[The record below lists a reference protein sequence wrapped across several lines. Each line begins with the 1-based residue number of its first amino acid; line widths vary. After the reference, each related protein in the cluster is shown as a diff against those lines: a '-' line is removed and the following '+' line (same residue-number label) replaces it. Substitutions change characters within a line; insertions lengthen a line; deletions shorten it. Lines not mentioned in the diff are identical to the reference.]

1 MFYLE
6 RMDKKGE
13 GDIQVELLEDGVEDG
28 KGFGTHEE
36 AWAVKGQCYADQT
49 NVVVTWYASPPT
61 PKNKAT

>member
-6 RMDKKGE
+6 RIIKKGE
-13 GDIQVELLEDGVEDG
+13 GDMQVELLEDG

-36 AWAVKGQCYADQT
+36 AWAVKGQCYAGRA